1 LGIRD
6 YFKKTGFT
14 KAFIGLSGG
23 IDSALVAVLAAEA
36 LKPENVYGIL
46 MPSKYSSD
54 GSIQDSKILADNLK
68 IQSQQ
73 IAIEKIL
80 ENFLGSAGLSELTLA
95 EENLQARIRGSLLMA
110 LANENKALVLATG
123 NKSEFA
129 VGYSTLYGDMCGA
142 LAPIGDLWK
151 TQVWELAKI
160 CPEIPQSI
168 IDKPPSAEL
177 RPNQLDCD
185 SLPDYALLDQILK
198 GFIEKGLSV
207 KQLQNQGLPL
217 AEIEKVFKLFSS
229 VFFLFL
235 TY

>member
-1 LGIRD
+1 
-6 YFKKTGFT
+6 
-14 KAFIGLSGG
+14 
-23 IDSALVAVLAAEA
+23 
-36 LKPENVYGIL
+36 
-46 MPSKYSSD
+46 
-54 GSIQDSKILADNLK
+54 
-68 IQSQQ
+68 
-73 IAIEKIL
+73 
-80 ENFLGSAGLSELTLA
+80 
-95 EENLQARIRGSLLMA
+95 MA

-198 GFIEKGLSV
+198 GLIEKGLSV

-229 VFFLFL
+229 AEFKRRQAPIILKVSKNAFGSGWLYPVAAKF
-235 TY
+235 